1 MCRELQKTMNW
12 SLKKEKIENE
22 LDLDYINLNIE
33 ESNVSDTLSWET
45 NELENDWNW
54 TKDDS
59 VKL

>member
-1 MCRELQKTMNW
+1 MNW

-22 LDLDYINLNIE
+22 LDLDYINLNIK

>member
-22 LDLDYINLNIE
+22 LDLDYINLNIK

-59 VKL
+59 VKS